1 MVRIHLFRYRDYL
14 RGETFFNNDCL
25 FYKKF
30 KHSNRAD
37 FQNDGTCEYCSALEY
52 DTLCLAQTYAAFSND
67 KEATAN
73 HCAHYSRAVKKKF
86 KTFMWDCEK
95 SNYQRLLY
103 NNTNDLIDEHYS

>member
-1 MVRIHLFRYRDYL
+1 MHRMVRIHLFRCRDCL
-14 RGETFFNNDCL
+14 RGETFFNKDCL

-52 DTLCLAQTYAAFSND
+52 NTPCLAQTYTAFSND

-73 HCAHYSRAVKKKF
+73 HCAHYNKAVKENSK
-86 KTFMWDCEK
+86 
-95 SNYQRLLY
+95 LLSEIVR
-103 NNTNDLIDEHYS
+103 NAITRDSSTATRTI

>member
-1 MVRIHLFRYRDYL
+1 MHRMVRIHLFRYRDCL

-30 KHSNRAD
+30 KHSNRGD

-52 DTLCLAQTYAAFSND
+52 DTPCLAQTYTAFSND

-73 HCAHYSRAVKKKF
+73 HCANYNRAVKKISKLSCEIVR
-86 KTFMWDCEK
+86 KAITRDC
-95 SNYQRLLY
+95 STTRR
-103 NNTNDLIDEHYS
+103 TI